1 MLRRKPVPYS
11 YGMRYIIHC
20 RVAATEPPAS
30 SSEVRPMDTEAQ
42 EIDTEAAR
50 EVTIVINGRR
60 VKTDKNKLTFDE
72 VVALSGMPTGPDI
85 VFTITYRRGH
95 GDKREGSMVEG
106 GEPVKVKDGMI
117 FNVDSTNRS

>member
-1 MLRRKPVPYS
+1 
-11 YGMRYIIHC
+11 
-20 RVAATEPPAS
+20 
-30 SSEVRPMDTEAQ
+30 MDTEAQ

-60 VKTDKNKLTFDE
+60 VKTDKKELSFDE
-72 VVALSGMPTGPDI
+72 VVALSGLPTGPDI

-95 GDKREGSMVEG
+95 GDKHEGSMVEG

>member
-1 MLRRKPVPYS
+1 
-11 YGMRYIIHC
+11 
-20 RVAATEPPAS
+20 
-30 SSEVRPMDTEAQ
+30 MDTEAQ

-60 VKTDKNKLTFDE
+60 VKTDKKELSFDE
-72 VVALSGMPTGPDI
+72 VVALSGLPTGPGI

-95 GDKREGSMVEG
+95 GDKHEGSMVEG
-106 GEPVKVKDGMI
+106 GEAVKVKDGMI